1 MKSKRTLRVALRALR
16 HVPLLIFCVFFLFPF
31 IIMVSTSFKPIQQL
45 YKLPIRVLPESL
57 HLENY
62 AKISEYIPF
71 SLYFRNTAIITAFSM
86 LGVVISCPMV
96 AYSLGRIRWRGRNVL
111 FIMTLAVMMIP
122 YVVTMV
128 PVYMVYAK
136 LKMVGTW
143 LPLIVPTYF
152 GIPFYIF
159 LLRQFFM
166 GLPKDLEESARID
179 GSGEFNTYLRVML
192 PLCKPAVLTVAIFQ
206 LLNSWNDFTGPLIY
220 LQKSSMYT
228 LQIGLQQF
236 KTAHTT
242 AWPEMMAA
250 STLICLPV
258 IILFFFM
265 QKSFMEGIT
274 FTGIKA

>member
-1 MKSKRTLRVALRALR
+1 MKMNRGLRLTGKTLR
-16 HVPLLIFCVFFLFPF
+16 HIPLVIFCAFFLFPF
-31 IIMVSTSFKPIQQL
+31 IIMITTSFKTMQECLKI
-45 YKLPIRVLPESL
+45 PIRVLPERLNFSAYVTM
-57 HLENY
+57 ND
-62 AKISEYIPF
+62 YIPF
-71 SLYFRNTAIITAFSM
+71 VRYFRNTVIITGFSI
-86 LGVVISCPMV
+86 LGVVLSCPLV
-96 AYSLGRIRWRGRNVL
+96 AYSLGRIRWRGRNAL

-122 YVVTMV
+122 YAVTMV
-128 PVYMVYAK
+128 PVYMVYAR
-136 LKMVGTW
+136 LRMIGTW

-152 GIPFYIF
+152 GVPFFIF

-166 GLPKDLEESARID
+166 GLPKDLDESARID
-179 GSGEFNTYLRVML
+179 GSNEFNTYVRVML
-192 PLCKPAVLTVAIFQ
+192 PLCKPAVLTIAIFQ
-206 LLNSWNDFTGPLIY
+206 LLGSWNDFTGPLIY
-220 LQKSSMYT
+220 LQRSSMYT

>member
-1 MKSKRTLRVALRALR
+1 MKMNRSLRITGNILR
-16 HVPLLIFCVFFLFPF
+16 HIPLIIFCIFFLFPF
-31 IIMVSTSFKPIQQL
+31 IIMVTTSLKTMQECLKI
-45 YKLPIRVLPESL
+45 PIRVLPERL
-57 HLENY
+57 NFAAY
-62 AKISEYIPF
+62 VTMNDYIPF
-71 SLYFRNTAIITAFSM
+71 LRYFRNTVIITGFSI
-86 LGVVISCPMV
+86 LGVVLSCPLV
-96 AYSLGRIRWRGRNVL
+96 AYSLGRIRWRGRNAL

-122 YVVTMV
+122 YAVTMV
-128 PVYMVYAK
+128 PVYMVYAQ

-143 LPLIVPTYF
+143 LPLIVPTFF
-152 GIPFYIF
+152 GVPFYIF

-166 GLPKDLEESARID
+166 GLPKDLEESACID
-179 GSGEFNTYLRVML
+179 GSNEFNTYVRVML
-192 PLCKPAVLTVAIFQ
+192 PLCKPAVLTIAIFQ
-206 LLNSWNDFTGPLIY
+206 LLGSWNDFTGPLIY

-236 KTAHTT
+236 KTAHST

-258 IILFFFM
+258 ILLFFFM

>member
-1 MKSKRTLRVALRALR
+1 MKSKRIFRVALRTLR
-16 HVPLLIFCVFFLFPF
+16 HVPLLLFCAFFLFPF
-31 IIMVSTSFKPIQQL
+31 IIMVSTSFKYTQEC
-45 YKLPIRVLPESL
+45 YKIPIRVLPESL
-57 HLENY
+57 HFSNY
-62 AKISEYIPF
+62 AAINDYIPF
-71 SLYFRNTAIITAFSM
+71 FLFFRNTVIITGFSM
-86 LGVVISCPMV
+86 LGVVISCPLV
-96 AYSLGRIRWRGRNVL
+96 AYSLGRIRWRGRNAL
-111 FIMTLAVMMIP
+111 FMMTLAVMMIP

-128 PVYMVYAK
+128 PVYMVYAR

-152 GIPFYIF
+152 GVPFYIF

-206 LLNSWNDFTGPLIY
+206 LLNTWNDFTGPLIY